1 MIYLNFVPVGLRAS
15 GLSVI
20 NLWTVSGV
28 ASLLLNPSVA
38 TFAPHGEFLLIYSP
52 LSQS

>member
-1 MIYLNFVPVGLRAS
+1 MIYLNFVPVGLQAS

-20 NLWTVSGV
+20 NLWTVSST

-38 TFAPHGEFLLIYSP
+38 TFALCGEFLLIYSP